1 MVYSAILGY
10 KMKQFFL
17 NIYRQKLFFL
27 FFLISLVFCLFIYS
41 TLYQFKLFKDNYYL
55 FIILLTIFV
64 FIIALLFHVFF
75 KYFLNIFKQI
85 KLKKAGQELQK
96 KILII
101 FSAIALTPTLFIA
114 FFSIFIFDT
123 ALSGWFNKK
132 ISTAISQSVEV
143 ANQYLNEHQSAIRGD
158 ILELNNL
165 INLNSTFLSSNKTK
179 FNNFLNKYTRKHNLS
194 EAVIIDSI
202 GNVLAFSEFVFEYT
216 YTEVPQKYYD
226 IANSGEIFIVKED
239 DSNKIRAFI
248 KLSQFIDA
256 YLLITR
262 FVDQK
267 VLNAIE
273 STSIAVSDYQS
284 IELKQFD
291 IKISFIFIFI
301 LITIILLFS
310 SLIIGLNI
318 ANRLLEP
325 ISSLIRGAEE
335 VGGGNLDYK
344 ISNNVL
350 SKINVNEIKRLVQ
363 AFNLMISDLKSNRVD
378 LEHAND
384 QLDKRRKFSELVLS
398 GVYSGVVGL
407 DKDLKINL
415 PNLTAMQL
423 LNISINKDYGKSIL
437 EIVPEFKYLVES
449 LIRTEKNVVEDKIQI
464 IRNDKVL
471 NLITRL
477 VVQKSETQILGYV
490 LTFDD
495 ITSLIEA
502 QKMGAWSDIARRIAH
517 EIKNPLTPIRLG
529 SERLIKRLNSGKK
542 IDKVF
547 FEESLNMITRQV
559 DDIDHLVNEFS
570 SFARMPSPKLKLI
583 NINKIIHDYINP
595 MISSFKNVKI
605 EIDEVMDKAFIMA
618 DEKQVRQACTNLIK
632 NSYENITLNE
642 IKNGHISI
650 IFGID
655 NDIVFVKVND
665 NGTGIENSIISKIT
679 EPYYTTK
686 VGNSGLGLAITKKI
700 IDDHNGSMVIKPLKD
715 SNGTSVVLSFPL
727 VSKFKK
733 KKKVNVK
740 K

>member
-1 MVYSAILGY
+1 
-10 KMKQFFL
+10 MKNFFL
-17 NIYRQKLFFL
+17 NIFKQKLFFL
-27 FFLISLVFCLFIYS
+27 SFLISLIFILFIYNS
-41 TLYQFKLFKDNYYL
+41 LYQFKLFIDNKDL
-55 FIILLTIFV
+55 FILSLVIF
-64 FIIALLFHVFF
+64 FIIILFLFSYFF
-75 KYFLNIFKQI
+75 KNLLNIFNKI

-101 FSAIALTPTLFIA
+101 FSAFTLIPTLLIA

-132 ISTAISQSVEV
+132 ISTAVSQSVEV
-143 ANQYLNEHQSAIRGD
+143 ANQYLNEHQSAIRGE
-158 ILELNNL
+158 ILELVNL
-165 INLNSTFLSSNKTK
+165 ININSNFLSSEKNR
-179 FNNFLNKYTRKHNLS
+179 FNNLLNKYTRQHNLS

-216 YTEVPQKYYD
+216 YKEIPQKYYN
-226 IANSGEIFIVKED
+226 IANDDGIFIVKED

-273 STSIAVSDYQS
+273 STSIAVTDYQS
-284 IELKQFD
+284 MELKQFD
-291 IKISFIFIFI
+291 IKISFIVIFI
-301 LITIILLFS
+301 LITIILLFT

-344 ISNNVL
+344 ISNDVL
-350 SKINVNEIKRLVQ
+350 SKININEIKRLVQ

-384 QLDKRRKFSELVLS
+384 QLDKRRKFSESVLS
-398 GVYSGVVGL
+398 GVYSGVIGL

-415 PNLTAMQL
+415 PNITATEL
-423 LNISINKDYGKSIL
+423 LNISINEDYGKSIL
-437 EIVPEFKYLVES
+437 DIVPEFKNLVDNL
-449 LIRTEKNVVEDKIQI
+449 LISDRNVAEEKVQI

-477 VVQKSETQILGYV
+477 VIQKSDDITLGYV

-529 SERLIKRLNSGKK
+529 AERLKNRLNNSKK
-542 IDKVF
+542 MDKKVF
-547 FEESLNMITRQV
+547 EQSLNMITRQV
-559 DDIDHLVNEFS
+559 DDIHHLVDEFS
-570 SFARMPSPKLKLI
+570 SFARMPSPRLKLI
-583 NINKIIHDYINP
+583 NINKIITDNIKP
-595 MISSFKNVKI
+595 IASSFDDVNI
-605 EIDEVMDKAFIMA
+605 EIDDVIENALVMA
-618 DEKQVRQACTNLIK
+618 DEKQIRQACSNLIK
-632 NSYENITLNE
+632 NSYENITLNNVS
-642 IKNGHISI
+642 NGKISI
-650 IFGID
+650 SFGIED
-655 NDIVFVKVND
+655 GLASVTISD
-665 NGTGIENSIISKIT
+665 NGTGIDKSIISKIT

-700 IDDHNGSMVIKPLKD
+700 IDDHNGTILIKPLKG
-715 SNGTSVVLSFPL
+715 SSGTSVVFKFPL
-727 VSKFKK
+727 VSK
-733 KKKVNVK
+733 
-740 K
+740 

>member
-1 MVYSAILGY
+1 MNSMILVFR
-10 KMKQFFL
+10 MKKIFL
-17 NIYRQKLFFL
+17 NIVRQKLFLLSFI
-27 FFLISLVFCLFIYS
+27 ISLAFCFFIYN
-41 TLYQFKLFKDNYYL
+41 LLQQFKLINDNKYL
-55 FIILLTIFV
+55 FIILLLLFVLIIAFV
-64 FIIALLFHVFF
+64 FSVFF
-75 KYFLNIFKQI
+75 KNFLNIFYQI

-114 FFSIFIFDT
+114 FFSIFIFDA

-143 ANQYLNEHQSAIRGD
+143 ANQYLNEHQSAIRGE
-158 ILELNNL
+158 ILELVNL
-165 INLNSTFLSSNKTK
+165 INVNSSFLSSDKIK
-179 FNNFLNKYTRKHNLS
+179 FNNFLNKYTRQHNLS

-216 YTEVPQKYYD
+216 YTEIPQKFYD
-226 IANSGEIFIVKED
+226 IANNGEIFIEKED

-248 KLSQFIDA
+248 KLSQYIDA

-262 FVDQK
+262 FVDQR

-291 IKISFIFIFI
+291 IKISFIVIFM
-301 LITIILLFS
+301 LITIIILFL

-325 ISSLIRGAEE
+325 ISSLIKGAEE

-344 ISNNVL
+344 IPNEVL
-350 SKINVNEIKRLVQ
+350 SKINVDEIKRLVQ

-384 QLDKRRKFSELVLS
+384 QLDKRRRFSESVLS
-398 GVYSGVVGL
+398 GVYSGVIGL

-415 PNLTAMQL
+415 PNVTATEL
-423 LNISINKDYGKSIL
+423 LNISISKDFGKPIL
-437 EIVPEFKYLVES
+437 DIVPEFTTLVTN
-449 LIRTEKNVVEDKIQI
+449 LLKTEKNVVEDKIQI
-464 IRNDKVL
+464 VRNDKVL

-477 VVQKSETQILGYV
+477 VIQKSDNIILGYV

-495 ITSLIEA
+495 ITSLIVA

-517 EIKNPLTPIRLG
+517 EIKNPLTPVRLG
-529 SERLIKRLNSGKK
+529 AERLINRLNNGKK
-542 IDKVF
+542 IEKKVF
-547 FEESLNMITRQV
+547 VQSLKMITRQV
-559 DDIDHLVNEFS
+559 DDIHHLVNEFS

-583 NINKIIHDYINP
+583 NLNKVIIDFLKPVI
-595 MISSFKNVKI
+595 ISYDDVKF
-605 EIDEVMDKAFIMA
+605 EIDNIIDTAFVMA
-618 DEKQVRQACTNLIK
+618 DEKQVRQACSNLIK
-632 NSYENITLNE
+632 NSYENITLNN
-642 IKNGHISI
+642 IKNGRISVL
-650 IFGID
+650 FGIQ
-655 NDIVFVKVND
+655 NDFASVTIID
-665 NGTGIENSIISKIT
+665 NGTGIEKSMISKIT

-700 IDDHNGSMVIKPLKD
+700 IDDHNGTMIIKPFKG
-715 SNGTSVVLSFPL
+715 SKGTSVMFMFPL
-727 VSKFKK
+727 VSQLKNE
-733 KKKVNVK
+733 KKVNVK

>member
-1 MVYSAILGY
+1 
-10 KMKQFFL
+10 MKHFFL
-17 NIYRQKLFFL
+17 NIFQQKLFFL
-27 FFLISLVFCLFIYS
+27 SFFISLIFFLFIYNS
-41 TLYQFKLFKDNYYL
+41 IYQFKLFIDNKKIL
-55 FIILLTIFV
+55 ILFLVLSFFIIVT
-64 FIIALLFHVFF
+64 LFNVFF
-75 KYFLNIFKQI
+75 KNFLDIFNNL

-101 FSAIALTPTLFIA
+101 FASITLIPTMLIA
-114 FFSIFIFDT
+114 FFSIFIFDA

-143 ANQYLNEHQSAIRGD
+143 ANQYLNEHQSAIRGE
-158 ILELNNL
+158 ILELVNL
-165 INLNSTFLSSNKTK
+165 INRNSNFLSSNKNK
-179 FNNFLNKYTRKHNLS
+179 FNNFLNKYTRQHNLS

-216 YTEVPQKYYD
+216 YTEIPQKYYD
-226 IANSGEIFIVKED
+226 IANNNEIFIIKED
-239 DSNKIRAFI
+239 DSNKIQAFI

-291 IKISFIFIFI
+291 IKISFIVIFI
-301 LITIILLFS
+301 LITVILLFT
-310 SLIIGLNI
+310 SLLIGLNI

-350 SKINVNEIKRLVQ
+350 AKININEIKRLVL

-384 QLDKRRKFSELVLS
+384 QLDKRRKFSESVLS
-398 GVYSGVVGL
+398 GVYSGVIGL

-415 PNLTAMQL
+415 PNITASEL
-423 LNISINKDYGKSIL
+423 LNISINEDYGKSIL
-437 EIVPEFKYLVES
+437 DVVPEFKN
-449 LIRTEKNVVEDKIQI
+449 LIENFLKSETNVVEDKIQI
-464 IRNDKVL
+464 VRNDKVL

-477 VVQKSETQILGYV
+477 VIQKSDSVILGYV

-495 ITSLIEA
+495 ITSLIAA

-517 EIKNPLTPIRLG
+517 EIKNPLTPIRL
-529 SERLIKRLNSGKK
+529 SAERLKNKLNSGKK
-542 IDKVF
+542 INKEVI
-547 FEESLNMITRQV
+547 EQSLNMITRQV
-559 DDIDHLVNEFS
+559 DDIHHLVNEFS

-583 NINKIIHDYINP
+583 NISIVISNYIKP
-595 MISSFKNVKI
+595 LVSSFDNI
-605 EIDEVMDKAFIMA
+605 TIQIDDILDDALIMA
-618 DEKQVRQACTNLIK
+618 DEKQIRQACNNLIK
-632 NSYENITLNE
+632 NSFENIKLNK
-642 IKNGHISI
+642 ILNGKISI
-650 IFGID
+650 FFGIE
-655 NDIVFVKVND
+655 NDFASIAISD
-665 NGTGIENSIISKIT
+665 NGTGIDKSIISKIT

-700 IDDHNGSMVIKPLKD
+700 IDDHNGSILIKPLKD
-715 SNGTSVVLSFPL
+715 SKGTSVIIKFPL
-727 VSKFKK
+727 ISKFKK
-733 KKKVNVK
+733 EKNK
-740 K
+740 